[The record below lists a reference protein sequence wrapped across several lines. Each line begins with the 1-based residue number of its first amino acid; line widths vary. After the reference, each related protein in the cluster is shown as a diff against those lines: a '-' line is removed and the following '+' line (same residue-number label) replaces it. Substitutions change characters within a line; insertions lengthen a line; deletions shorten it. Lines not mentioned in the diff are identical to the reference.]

1 MKYSIDTSAI
11 LDGWVR
17 YYPPD
22 IFPSLWKKLDGL
34 IKEGQ
39 LRATEEVLVELERKL
54 DEVYQWVRMRKDLF
68 IPIDSQIQLVVADI
82 LKDHPGL
89 VGQRKTRSTADAFVI
104 ALARIE
110 RCTVVTGERATNSLK
125 RPHIPDVCA
134 VLGIRCINLLQLM
147 REQGWVFQS

>member
-22 IFPSLWKKLDGL
+22 IFPSLWEKLDGL
-34 IKEGQ
+34 IKDGQ

-54 DEVYQWVRMRKDLF
+54 DEVYQWARMRKDLF
-68 IPIDSQIQLVVADI
+68 IPIDNQIQLVVADI
-82 LKDHPGL
+82 LKDHPEL
-89 VGQRKTRSTADAFVI
+89 VGQRKNRSTADAFVI
-104 ALARIE
+104 ALAQIE

-125 RPHIPDVCA
+125 KPHIPDVCA
-134 VLGIRCINLLQLM
+134 VLSIRCINLLQLM
-147 REQGWVFQS
+147 REQGWVFRS